1 MREISFRNDILPL
14 KDKLYRLALRITL
27 NSAEAEDVVQDTMIR
42 VWNKRDEWPQF
53 ESIEAYCLTIAR
65 NLAIDRSQKM
75 EAQNLQLTSE
85 VREMPDTLT
94 PYDRLAQNEQ
104 IQLVHRLVNELP
116 ERQRTTMQ
124 LRDVEGKS
132 YKEIAD
138 ILRIMDYKY
147 IEQLLERYWNCE
159 TSLEEEQILRSF
171 FRQKEVPAH
180 LLRYKQLFAYQDVEK
195 EKGLGDDFDTRIL
208 TRIERP
214 VVKAQRLTMRTRFM
228 PLFKAAA
235 MIAVLFLM
243 GTVMQHAMEGGD
255 SDTVSVHDEYQ
266 DSTTDPQVAYEPVLP
281 TDTVTKITADDTGTG
296 TGKTN

>member
-94 PYDRLAQNEQ
+94 PYDRLA
-104 IQLVHRLVNELP
+104 
-116 ERQRTTMQ
+116 
-124 LRDVEGKS
+124 EGKS

-138 ILRIMDYKY
+138 ILQI
-147 IEQLLERYWNCE
+147 
-159 TSLEEEQILRSF
+159 TEEQVKVTLFRA
-171 FRQKEVPAH
+171 RQKIKQ
-180 LLRYKQLFAYQDVEK
+180 RYTEIEDY
-195 EKGLGDDFDTRIL
+195 GL
-208 TRIERP
+208 
-214 VVKAQRLTMRTRFM
+214 
-228 PLFKAAA
+228 
-235 MIAVLFLM
+235 
-243 GTVMQHAMEGGD
+243 
-255 SDTVSVHDEYQ
+255 
-266 DSTTDPQVAYEPVLP
+266 
-281 TDTVTKITADDTGTG
+281 
-296 TGKTN
+296 

>member
-1 MREISFRNDILPL
+1 
-14 KDKLYRLALRITL
+14 
-27 NSAEAEDVVQDTMIR
+27 
-42 VWNKRDEWPQF
+42 
-53 ESIEAYCLTIAR
+53 
-65 NLAIDRSQKM
+65 
-75 EAQNLQLTSE
+75 
-85 VREMPDTLT
+85 
-94 PYDRLAQNEQ
+94 
-104 IQLVHRLVNELP
+104 
-116 ERQRTTMQ
+116 
-124 LRDVEGKS
+124 
-132 YKEIAD
+132 
-138 ILRIMDYKY
+138 MDYKY

-243 GTVMQHAMEGGD
+243 GTVCNTLWKAVIVIRYRYTM
-255 SDTVSVHDEYQ
+255 SIRIL
-266 DSTTDPQVAYEPVLP
+266 LP
-281 TDTVTKITADDTGTG
+281 IPKWH
-296 TGKTN
+296 TNLYCLQIR

>member
-1 MREISFRNDILPL
+1 
-14 KDKLYRLALRITL
+14 
-27 NSAEAEDVVQDTMIR
+27 
-42 VWNKRDEWPQF
+42 
-53 ESIEAYCLTIAR
+53 
-65 NLAIDRSQKM
+65 
-75 EAQNLQLTSE
+75 
-85 VREMPDTLT
+85 
-94 PYDRLAQNEQ
+94 
-104 IQLVHRLVNELP
+104 
-116 ERQRTTMQ
+116 
-124 LRDVEGKS
+124 
-132 YKEIAD
+132 
-138 ILRIMDYKY
+138 MDYKY

-281 TDTVTKITADDTGTG
+281 SDTVTKITADDTGTG